1 MIIIMIMITKTRRRE
16 KTAKRTWSGLK
27 LVEATVS
34 SIILSRQFCYES
46 QRTELSTNHVSVV
59 TL

>member
-16 KTAKRTWSGLK
+16 KTAKRTGSGLK

-34 SIILSRQFCYES
+34 SIIFSRQFCYES

>member
-16 KTAKRTWSGLK
+16 KTAKRTGSVLK

-34 SIILSRQFCYES
+34 SIISSRKFFYES